1 MDDCTKDGN
10 KFQGVTEPSTFPE
23 ELHPSYTPP
32 PCNLPVTPRKYEGED
47 YYGAA
52 DVAKILGVTRI
63 AVLKWHEKGLFTAD
77 TRAHDGRYLYLVER
91 VMQLKSVYRPDWN
104 QPAYIAH
111 VDEPPPEKTESEP
124 KNDDD
129 AKYRKK
135 IADDIA
141 VAQHQLDDLPETE
154 LRGLPKDFL
163 RRFEVGYLPNYQH
176 QKFTSSRRTSR
187 FIFKLGDD
195 NDPPSINAVLTPS
208 GREFFKNRRGN
219 FGKARE
225 KCLSEGNKFVFNPNA
240 LNEEITAI
248 TEGEFDA
255 LSIMFATDE
264 GVKVCALGGAGLF
277 GDLKKRLAS
286 KERPPKIVILFD
298 KDEHTKTKSGQKGA
312 AELLKELSEI
322 GIVATVKY
330 FDDFMTEEQKKL
342 VEDNGGKI
350 DANEILQKC
359 GAQALKVLTEKI
371 ISSARTDFP
380 AIEERINQS
389 INLQTSPKNKTRR
402 ENYSVEIEDLIR
414 EINTTITSA
423 DLEAAGYLTHSERGS
438 ARPDGFCCP
447 FCGSGNGEHKTGA
460 FKYITDDGEP
470 HFGCGKCGRGGN
482 VITLI
487 AYLENLP
494 TSGKGFFETLKFIAD
509 KFHVHYEPKIFTA
522 PTTKSVIAKLN
533 FSDEIKN
540 EIEEWEDI
548 NGTIDPKIL
557 PKLDAAQKFIGGL
570 SPLNFKAA
578 FAYEPAT
585 RTKVALCKF
594 YLPSIAQK
602 FFDTL
607 KNARSLS
614 REILKQISR
623 ETAAMKKSGAQI
635 PEVDLSEI
643 TRLSEIAPSTIL
655 EEVDITVTA
664 LKRKHKSFFS
674 HYQAMQRAEAQK
686 AALDAYNANPAWTQK
701 KIPDCPINLIL
712 PDSVYFSAREVGT
725 QTITENGRS
734 ITHTATLSPI
744 VPTKI
749 FSTFQSH
756 TTQYEVAIKTRK
768 HWRHIVV
775 DGDELA
781 DARKILRL
789 AKDGGACIMD
799 AKALTNFFAVIIA
812 ANEERLPEITCYS
825 RPGWHGDKFIYPT
838 PADGENYRVE
848 RNGINYETIFTTC
861 GDKQAWL
868 GMFAEFGY
876 SKIQGELKRIIIGA
890 CVLAPMLKVIGVKNP
905 QFNIWGGSN
914 RAKTLVPE
922 VGLSVFGDPS
932 VGKLQRTWGGTAKN
946 RLTMA
951 AGFCDFPQLV
961 DEGESMSKKTRDEL
975 LTATYDFYAG
985 VINQANKR
993 NGDVRDAES
1002 FRSVRFSTAETPM
1015 HTDSDKKGSFKRL
1028 IDLYVSEE
1036 FFPDKKARDM
1046 HLFLEKN
1053 HGHFGRQWTDYI
1065 VQNRSRI
1072 KADFERMYSD
1082 FEVDG
1087 FDRDGIHA
1095 EFKSVDATNARA
1107 VIASAVAFWHFW
1119 LCLDIDGE
1127 EFFDASKARKD
1138 AAKILAELPTTDEIS
1153 DVKRSLML
1161 LASWTA
1167 ENPKRFITPQKTTE
1181 GEPID
1186 GTDNEAQS
1194 FASTVGK
1201 KFANGDVAFFPHAFR
1216 KIVAE
1221 IGLPSYE
1228 KVLND
1233 LYELDALDC
1242 PSRRE
1247 KCKVKKIDGESKR
1260 VYVVKSEAF
1269 VINEDSKN
1277 S

>member
-176 QKFTSSRRTSR
+176 QKLTSSRRTSR

-195 NDPPSINAVLTPS
+195 NDPPSINAILTPS

-286 KERPPKIVILFD
+286 KERSPKIVILFD

-350 DANEILQKC
+350 DANEILQKF

-371 ISSARTDFP
+371 ISSARADFP

-414 EINTTITSA
+414 EINTTVTSA

-614 REILKQISR
+614 REILKQISH
-623 ETAAMKKSGAQI
+623 ETAALEKAGETV
-635 PEVDLSEI
+635 PTVDITEI
-643 TRLSEIAPSTIL
+643 TRLSEIAPSKIL
-655 EEVDITVTA
+655 EEVEITVTA

-725 QTITENGRS
+725 QTINENGRA
-734 ITHTATLSPI
+734 ITHAATKSPI

-749 FSTFQSH
+749 FRTFQSH

-768 HWRHIVV
+768 HWRHIIV

-781 DARKILRL
+781 DSRKILRL
-789 AKDGGACIMD
+789 AKDGGAIIKD
-799 AKALTNFFAVIIA
+799 AKALTNFFAEIIA
-812 ANEERLPEITCYS
+812 ANEERLPEITCYT

-838 PADGENYRVE
+838 PDAEENYRVI
-848 RNGINYETIFTTC
+848 RNGIDYDSIFKTQ
-861 GDKQAWL
+861 GDKDEWL
-868 GMFAEFGY
+868 AKFWEIVNGN
-876 SKIQGELKRIIIGA
+876 QGSLKRIVIGA
-890 CVLAPMLKVIGVKNP
+890 SLLAPILKVVKIPNP
-905 QFNIWGGSN
+905 QFNLWGTSDF
-914 RAKTLVPE
+914 AKTPLE
-922 VGLSVFGDPS
+922 KFGISIYGDPS
-932 VGKLQRTWGGTAKN
+932 AGAMLRTWNSTSKN
-946 RLTMA
+946 MLTMA
-951 AGFCDFPQLV
+951 AGFNDFPLMI
-961 DEGESMSKKTRDEL
+961 DEGETMSRRTQAEFL
-975 LTATYDFYAG
+975 EYVYNFSIG
-985 VINQANKR
+985 VIGQANKR
-993 NGDVRDAES
+993 NGDVRVTEN
-1002 FRSVRFSTAETPM
+1002 FRGVRFSTAERPLHDT
-1015 HTDSDKKGSFKRL
+1015 SDKRGAFKRL
-1028 IDLYVSEE
+1028 IDIHVTEQLFDNDY
-1036 FFPDKKARDM
+1036 ARNL
-1046 HLFLEKN
+1046 HIFCEN
-1053 HGHFGRQWTDYI
+1053 NFGHFGRQWTRYI
-1065 VQNRSRI
+1065 FDNRDKIR
-1072 KADFERMYSD
+1072 ADFERTEKYFAD
-1082 FEVDG
+1082 DG
-1087 FDRDGIHA
+1087 FTRDGLHA
-1095 EFKSVDATNARA
+1095 EYKSVDATNARA
-1107 VIASAVAFWHFW
+1107 IIGCAVAYRHFCA
-1119 LCLDIDGE
+1119 CLEIED
-1127 EFFDASKARKD
+1127 EFDFTGARND
-1138 AAKILAELPTTDEIS
+1138 AAVILAQLPTVEEIS
-1153 DVKRSLML
+1153 DVNRSIRL
-1161 LASWTA
+1161 LASWVA
-1167 ENPKRFITPQKTTE
+1167 EHPRNFITPAKLNGAE
-1181 GEPID
+1181 VDGMDEP
-1186 GTDNEAQS
+1186 AQS
-1194 FASTVGK
+1194 YTVTVGK
-1201 KFANGDVAFFPHAFR
+1201 KFTDGRIAFFTNAFR
-1216 KIVAE
+1216 KIISE

-1228 KVLND
+1228 KVLTD
-1233 LYELDALDC
+1233 LYDADLLDC
-1242 PSRRE
+1242 KSSRE
-1247 KCKVKKIDGESKR
+1247 KCKVIKIDGKPQR
-1260 VYVVKSEAF
+1260 AYVVNSEAF
-1269 VINEDSKN
+1269 AVDDSEN